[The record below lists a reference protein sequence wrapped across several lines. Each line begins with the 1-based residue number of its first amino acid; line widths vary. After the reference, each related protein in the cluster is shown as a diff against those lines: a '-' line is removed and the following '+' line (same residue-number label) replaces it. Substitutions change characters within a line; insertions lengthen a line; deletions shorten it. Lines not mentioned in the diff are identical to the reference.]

1 MLSEQNEKIV
11 EFGIGGLCNYCL
23 GRVGFKLRWLHHC
36 VPQQQRILIGARPWL
51 CVSVSVK
58 KSDAIL
64 MSVLKLLFQ
73 NIFWTLYYYCLGR
86 VGLNS
91 DGYIFV
97 YHNNRGS

>member
-23 GRVGFKLRWLHHC
+23 GRVG
-36 VPQQQRILIGARPWL
+36 
-51 CVSVSVK
+51 
-58 KSDAIL
+58 
-64 MSVLKLLFQ
+64 
-73 NIFWTLYYYCLGR
+73 
-86 VGLNS
+86 LNS